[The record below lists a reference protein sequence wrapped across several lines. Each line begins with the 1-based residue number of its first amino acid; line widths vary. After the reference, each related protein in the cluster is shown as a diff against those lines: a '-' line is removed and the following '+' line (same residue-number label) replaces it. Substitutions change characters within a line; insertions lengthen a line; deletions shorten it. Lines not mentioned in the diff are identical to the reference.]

1 MSRKKVISY
10 AQDEDI
16 TSYTHNLIN
25 KFVQI
30 YIASGTHSI
39 EGFTPISS
47 QMYETITIQ
56 GNLYDELMAPKGNKP
71 KEVFRKDDLWEY
83 IDTIRLKNENSI

>member
-16 TSYTHNLIN
+16 ISYTHNLIN

-30 YIASGTHSI
+30 YIATGTQSI
-39 EGFTPISS
+39 ERFIPISS

-56 GNLYDELMAPKGNKP
+56 GHLYEELMASKGNKP
-71 KEVFRKDDLWEY
+71 KDVFRKEDLWEY